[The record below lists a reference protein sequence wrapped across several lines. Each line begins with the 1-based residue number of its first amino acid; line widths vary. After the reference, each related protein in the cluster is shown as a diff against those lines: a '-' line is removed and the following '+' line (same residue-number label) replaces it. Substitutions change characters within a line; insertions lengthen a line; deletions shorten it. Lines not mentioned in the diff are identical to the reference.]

1 MKRQNNEWMWVDHP
15 RYQQTTSCE
24 RTKQLYLRPRH
35 LSPRKIRKASLRSD
49 LARRLRLLP
58 ELCLIGAVA
67 ILIFGAGALAAVTSA
82 GFLLPQE
89 TLSRIG
95 MRQNMD
101 SPAKEWSLN
110 RALRIDDDVAEAPTR

>member
-15 RYQQTTSCE
+15 RYQQTASCE

-67 ILIFGAGALAAVTSA
+67 IF
-82 GFLLPQE
+82 
-89 TLSRIG
+89 
-95 MRQNMD
+95 
-101 SPAKEWSLN
+101 
-110 RALRIDDDVAEAPTR
+110 